1 MITLLHLRVF
11 SFFPHAI
18 VSDEVYLFRRHGVD
32 ENPSLE
38 VEEFKNQS
46 AVYVGVD
53 GDLAGIIYFEDKI
66 REDASRVVES
76 LSKEGIDVY
85 MLSGDKKHTAEYVA
99 SMVGIQ
105 KEKVRIL
112 RPQILLVLHFI

>member
-1 MITLLHLRVF
+1 MLMH
-11 SFFPHAI
+11 FPI
-18 VSDEVYLFRRHGVD
+18 FPIGDCEWWSYPFCRHGVD

-46 AVYVGVD
+46 VVYVGVD
-53 GDLAGIIYFEDKI
+53 GVLAGIIYFEDKI
-66 REDASRVVES
+66 REDANRVVES
-76 LSKEGIDVY
+76 LSKQGIDVY

-112 RPQILLVLHFI
+112 WPQILIVLHLI